1 MKAYI
6 HLETKPGTVIG
17 VVNHMRENKHVI
29 SADAVFGR
37 FDAILTVEAPGLSDI
52 DQLVYTVIQSDPNVI
67 RTETSIVLGLK
78 EPK

>member
-6 HLETKPGTVIG
+6 HLETKPGSAIKVI
-17 VVNHMRENKHVI
+17 NRMKENKNVL

-37 FDAILTVEAPGLSDI
+37 FDAILAIEAPKLSDI
-52 DQLVYTVIQSDPNVI
+52 DQLVMTVIQSDPNVI
-67 RTETSIVLGLK
+67 RTETSIVLELK